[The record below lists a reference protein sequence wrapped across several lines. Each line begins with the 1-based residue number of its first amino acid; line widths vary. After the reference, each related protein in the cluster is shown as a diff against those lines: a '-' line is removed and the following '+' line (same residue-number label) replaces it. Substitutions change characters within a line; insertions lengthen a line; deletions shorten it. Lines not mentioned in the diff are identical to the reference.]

1 MNRTLPAPVE
11 RAEGN
16 HLHDPSAGIREGCA
30 GVVGPGRRH
39 DTIFRNVAVWAGEQL
54 LREPAA
60 VDVHTLLAPTK
71 RSLAFVVANPTKI
84 ARLIARK
91 LRQDFKNAFRRGPPV
106 KHLSTTPILGNQLK

>member
-39 DTIFRNVAVWAGEQL
+39 DTIYVGPATD
-54 LREPAA
+54 REAIHA
-60 VDVHTLLAPTK
+60 FGSREHTIHDTLY
-71 RSLAFVVANPTKI
+71 V
-84 ARLIARK
+84 
-91 LRQDFKNAFRRGPPV
+91 
-106 KHLSTTPILGNQLK
+106 